1 MFPSKIPLLVDHPL
15 EMIFEQQLSLGEKEK
30 YPLRSPR
37 DQQSLVEEHYHI
49 EIEHFS
55 EDRENGS
62 REYIAQ
68 AAGGHTACD
77 SREEQEPK
85 EGLRSL
91 RDLQSLVEHHHRET
105 EHHIED
111 QEDGSNGGIA
121 RSLVVHSA
129 CDRKEDKVN
138 SPDWTGTL
146 PSHEDAA
153 ISCYPCRHDGV
164 TG

>member
-1 MFPSKIPLLVDHPL
+1 MFPSTIPLLVHHPL
-15 EMIFEQQLSLGEKEK
+15 EMIFEQQVSH
-30 YPLRSPR
+30 
-37 DQQSLVEEHYHI
+37 QQSLVEEHYHI

-85 EGLRSL
+85 EGLWSL

-105 EHHIED
+105 
-111 QEDGSNGGIA
+111 
-121 RSLVVHSA
+121 
-129 CDRKEDKVN
+129 
-138 SPDWTGTL
+138 
-146 PSHEDAA
+146 
-153 ISCYPCRHDGV
+153 
-164 TG
+164 

>member
-1 MFPSKIPLLVDHPL
+1 MFPSTIPHPLAL
-15 EMIFEQQLSLGEKEK
+15 EMIFEQQVSLGEKEM

-37 DQQSLVEEHYHI
+37 DQQSLVEKHYHI

-85 EGLRSL
+85 PKEGLRSL
-91 RDLQSLVEHHHRET
+91 RDLQSLVEHHHMET
-105 EHHIED
+105 
-111 QEDGSNGGIA
+111 
-121 RSLVVHSA
+121 
-129 CDRKEDKVN
+129 
-138 SPDWTGTL
+138 
-146 PSHEDAA
+146 
-153 ISCYPCRHDGV
+153 
-164 TG
+164 